1 MTISSIH
8 LVAQEDSG
16 VQQTMLTLFKL
27 VLEGEE
33 EMVGVEAELVVVG
46 EAEKI
51 KEEMDQQQHTISL
64 TLTIHQIRQMMN

>member
-33 EMVGVEAELVVVG
+33 EMVGVEAEGVVAG